1 MVKKLK
7 DLHAPKRPLSG
18 YFQWLNSGV
27 RTKLLAEGMR
37 LKDAL
42 RTCGLRWSAL
52 PGAQKNIWQ
61 EKSKREKAV
70 YEAAMVEYKKTDSYA
85 KFVQQ
90 KKEYDL
96 KKVKGTKKPK
106 DKNRPKQPLSA
117 YFRFSQEF
125 KKTAPSL
132 KMTELSKK
140 AAEKWK
146 VLDAAEKKKYSDAT
160 AIEKAKYQKVLANY
174 MKTDEYLQFQ
184 EKLNKFN
191 MKKKKKMKNLM
202 KVKSKAE

>member
-1 MVKKLK
+1 MKLV
-7 DLHAPKRPLSG
+7 DSNAPKRPLSG

-52 PGAQKNIWQ
+52 PEAQRNVWQ
-61 EKSKREKAV
+61 EKAKGEKAV
-70 YEAAMVEYKKTDSYA
+70 YEKAMEEYKKTDSYA
-85 KFVQQ
+85 KYLKQ

-96 KKVKGTKKPK
+96 KKVTGAKKPK
-106 DKNRPKQPLSA
+106 DKNRPKQPLGA
-117 YFRFSQEF
+117 YFRFTSEF
-125 KKTAPSL
+125 RKTAPSL
-132 KMTELSKK
+132 KITEVSKK

-146 VLDAAEKKKYSDAT
+146 TMSAAEKKKYFDAT
-160 AIEKAKYQKVLANY
+160 AVEKAKYQKVLANY

-191 MKKKKKMKNLM
+191 MKRKKKMKKL
-202 KVKSKAE
+202 KAD